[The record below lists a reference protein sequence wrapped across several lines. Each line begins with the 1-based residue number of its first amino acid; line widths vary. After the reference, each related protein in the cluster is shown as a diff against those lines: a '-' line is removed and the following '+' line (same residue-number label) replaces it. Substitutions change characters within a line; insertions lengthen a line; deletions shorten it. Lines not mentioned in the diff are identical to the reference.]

1 MQSRIIF
8 TPHRKFLWGEEKPNP
23 KQSWQIIITKKISH
37 RAKLSDVRKE
47 TSHQVTMNDLP
58 TKGFLFAQ
66 IFFFRLRLSHQY
78 VPFVSV
84 LLGP

>member
-8 TPHRKFLWGEEKPNP
+8 TPHRKKKEKGEEKPNP

-47 TSHQVTMNDLP
+47 TSRQVTMNDLP

-66 IFFFRLRLSHQY
+66 IFFFGY
-78 VPFVSV
+78 
-84 LLGP
+84 G